1 MKKTKLH
8 FILGN
13 GIYPDKVGGMEIF
26 NYYFIDSIK
35 DRFDISYQATN
46 KLGFEGAKWVKTYN
60 IKPEKLFAPLQVIF
74 YLLFHPSI
82 KKVLISFSEA
92 HWLIWYLYTLINTLL
107 GREYYVVIHFGKS
120 VPEEKPQIYKKFFH
134 KAKNVIAVSHDI
146 KKNYDSKYGINCE
159 VIYPLVPFYEC
170 ETSKEELR
178 KEYGIPAD
186 ANVICMVGSI
196 KDMKHPETILD
207 AVSQFSKEE
216 MQQYKPHI
224 VYAGSG
230 NMLQPMKEKA
240 GSLGIADNVHFLGFV
255 PKEQVNKVFKMSDMY
270 IIASDFEGTSVSL
283 LEAMFNKLPIIASDA
298 PGINDMVK
306 DNVSAL
312 LFKTKCAVEVKEHIK
327 TIIDTPELAQNISDG
342 AYREFEAK
350 YSYKNV
356 IDRYTEIFK
365 NNI

>member
-1 MKKTKLH
+1 MREKLH
-8 FILGN
+8 FVLGS
-13 GIYPDKVGGMEIF
+13 GVYPYKVGGMEVF

-35 DRFDISYQATN
+35 DRFDISYQATHT
-46 KLGFEGAKWVKTYN
+46 LSFEDTHWVKTYN
-60 IKPEKLFAPLQVIF
+60 IKPEKFFAPFQVLF
-74 YLLFHPSI
+74 YLLLHPSM
-82 KKVLISFSEA
+82 KKVVVSFSEA
-92 HWLIWYLYTLINTLL
+92 HWMVWYLYTLINTLL
-107 GREYYVVIHFGKS
+107 GRDYYVVIHFGKS
-120 VPEEKPQIYKKFFH
+120 APTNKYKVFKRFFD
-134 KAKNVIAVSHDI
+134 KAKKVIAVSHDI
-146 KKNYDSKYGINCE
+146 KKNYDSKYGTNCE

-240 GSLGIADNVHFLGFV
+240 ESLGLADNVHFLGFV

-306 DNVSAL
+306 DSVSAL
-312 LFKTKCAVEVKEHIK
+312 LFKTKCADEVKEHIK
-327 TIIDTPELAQNISDG
+327 TIINVPEVAQSISNG
-342 AYREFEAK
+342 ALKEFEAK
-350 YSYKNV
+350 YSYKKI
-356 IDRYTEIFK
+356 IDHYTAIFN